1 MFGLLKKAFDSFTK
15 KAESEADKSV
25 KDEAKEAKQEIK
37 QAEKVLE
44 TEVKAEA
51 EIKEEKKGLFGNLF
65 SKKEQKKAEAEEVT
79 AAEPLKELKKI
90 EEKVGFLE
98 SITKVI
104 TETKISGEHFDKIF
118 SGLETELLQ
127 NNVSVAVIDK
137 IKEKL
142 KGDLVESSVKRGQ
155 VAEIV
160 RSDLKDVIYSVLTT
174 SEKINLA
181 EKAKMIA
188 ATGRPAVFLFVGA
201 NGHGKTTTIA
211 KVANYLNQN
220 GVKCVFSASDTFRAA
235 SIEQLEEHAKK
246 LGVRVVKQTYG
257 SDPAAVAFD
266 AIKHATANKIDCVLI
281 DSAGRQHTNANL
293 MDELKKLK
301 RVAKPD
307 ITVFVGE
314 SIAGNDVVRQI
325 TDYNSAIG
333 IDGIILTKV
342 DVDDKGGA
350 IVSAVQATG
359 RPVLFLGVGQEYKD
373 LVEFKAGEFV
383 DKIL

>member
-15 KAESEADKSV
+15 KAESEV
-25 KDEAKEAKQEIK
+25 KEEIKEKAKEVKQEIK
-37 QAEKVLE
+37 QAEKVLQTEAKAE
-44 TEVKAEA
+44 TEIKAE
-51 EIKEEKKGLFGNLF
+51 KKSFFGDLF
-65 SKKEQKKAEAEEVT
+65 SKKEQKKAEAEEIS
-79 AAEPLKELKKI
+79 AEKPLKELKKI
-90 EEKVGFLE
+90 EQKVGFLE
-98 SITKVI
+98 SISKVI
-104 TETKISGEHFDKIF
+104 TETKISDEHFDKIF
-118 SGLETELLQ
+118 SGLEIELLQ
-127 NNVSVAVIDK
+127 NNVSVAVIAR

-155 VAEIV
+155 VAEII
-160 RSDLKDVIYSVLTT
+160 RSDLKDVIYSVFTT
-174 SEKINLA
+174 PEKINLV
-181 EKAKMIA
+181 EKAKAIA

-211 KVANYLNQN
+211 KVASYLKQN
-220 GVKCVFSASDTFRAA
+220 EIKCVFAASDTFRAA
-235 SIEQLEEHAKK
+235 SIEQLEVHGDK
-246 LGVRVVKQTYG
+246 LGIRVIKQQYG

-266 AIKHATANKIDCVLI
+266 AIKHAAANKIDCVLI

-307 ITVFVGE
+307 VTVFVGE
-314 SIAGNDVVRQI
+314 SIAGNDVVQQI

-342 DVDDKGGA
+342 DVDEKGGA
-350 IVSAVQATG
+350 IVSAAQAVG

-373 LVEFKAGEFV
+373 LVEFKADEFV

>member
-1 MFGLLKKAFDSFTK
+1 MFNLLKKAFDSFAK

-25 KDEAKEAKQEIK
+25 KEEVKEVKQEIK
-37 QAEKVLE
+37 QAEQVLKE
-44 TEVKAEA
+44 EVKAETA
-51 EIKEEKKGLFGNLF
+51 IKEEKKGFFGNLF
-65 SKKEQKKAEAEEVT
+65 SKKEEKRAEAEEIP
-79 AAEPLKELKKI
+79 AAKPLKELKKI

-98 SITKVI
+98 SISKVI
-104 TETKISGEHFDKIF
+104 TETKISPEHFEKIF
-118 SGLETELLQ
+118 SGLGDELSQ
-127 NNVSVAVIDK
+127 NNVSIAVIEK

-142 KGDLVESSVKRGQ
+142 KADLVESSVKRGQ
-155 VAEIV
+155 IAEIV

-174 SEKINLA
+174 PEKINLV
-181 EKAKMIA
+181 EKAKVIA
-188 ATGRPAVFLFVGA
+188 ATGRPAVLLFVGA

-211 KVANYLNQN
+211 KVANYFKQN
-220 GVKCVFSASDTFRAA
+220 KINCVFAASDTFRAA
-235 SIEQLEEHAKK
+235 SIEQLEVHGNK
-246 LGVRVVKQTYG
+246 LGIRVIKQQYG

-266 AIKHATANKIDCVLI
+266 AIKHAQASKIDCVLI

-314 SIAGNDVVRQI
+314 SIAGNDVVQQI

-342 DVDDKGGA
+342 DVDEKGGA
-350 IVSAVQATG
+350 IVSAVQAVEK
-359 RPVLFLGVGQEYKD
+359 PVLFLGVGQEYQD
-373 LVEFKAGEFV
+373 LKEFVADEFV
-383 DKIL
+383 DHIL

>member
-25 KDEAKEAKQEIK
+25 KEEVKEVKQEIK
-37 QAEKVLE
+37 QAEQVLKE
-44 TEVKAEA
+44 EVKAET
-51 EIKEEKKGLFGNLF
+51 EIKTEKKSFLGKIFGE
-65 SKKEQKKAEAEEVT
+65 KKVLKELPKEVPAEL
-79 AAEPLKELKKI
+79 PLKELKKI
-90 EEKVGFLE
+90 EGRIGFLE
-98 SITKVI
+98 SISKVI
-104 TETKISGEHFDKIF
+104 TETKISPEHFEKIF
-118 SGLETELLQ
+118 AGLGDELSQ
-127 NNVSVAVIDK
+127 NNVSIAVIEK

-142 KGDLVESSVKRGQ
+142 KSDLVESSVKRGQ
-155 VAEIV
+155 IAEIV

-174 SEKINLA
+174 PEKINLI
-181 EKAKMIA
+181 EKAKVIA

-211 KVANYLNQN
+211 KVANYFKQN
-220 GVKCVFSASDTFRAA
+220 KISCVFAASDTFRAA

-246 LGVRVVKQTYG
+246 LGVRVIKQQYG

-266 AIKHATANKIDCVLI
+266 AIKHAAANKIDCVLI

-307 ITVFVGE
+307 ITIFVGE
-314 SIAGNDVVRQI
+314 SIAGNDVVQQI

-342 DVDDKGGA
+342 DVDEKGGA
-350 IVSAVQATG
+350 IVSAVQAVEK
-359 RPVLFLGVGQEYKD
+359 PVLFLGVGQEYKD
-373 LVEFKAGEFV
+373 LKEFRPDEFV
-383 DKIL
+383 DRIL